1 MKLEFKRIE
10 EPYVFQLENE
20 TGVVTH
26 LDASD
31 TIGGKNKGLRPME
44 MLAGSIAGCAAIDIL
59 AILKKQ
65 RVRTEKFEIEIK
77 GKRSA
82 ASPSIFEWVHLN
94 ILVDDHVDQVKL
106 KKTVDLVL
114 EKYCS
119 VSASLNKNI
128 IIKYS
133 INEEL
138 DW

>member
-1 MKLEFKRIE
+1 MKLEFKRVE

-26 LDASD
+26 IDASD

-44 MLAGSIAGCAAIDIL
+44 MLAGSLAGCAAIDIL

-65 RVRTEKFEIEIK
+65 RIETKKFEIEIK

-82 ASPSIFEWVHLN
+82 SSPSVFEWIHLN
-94 ILVDDHVDQVKL
+94 ILVDEDIDQVRL
-106 KKTVDLVL
+106 KKNVDLVI

-138 DW
+138 D